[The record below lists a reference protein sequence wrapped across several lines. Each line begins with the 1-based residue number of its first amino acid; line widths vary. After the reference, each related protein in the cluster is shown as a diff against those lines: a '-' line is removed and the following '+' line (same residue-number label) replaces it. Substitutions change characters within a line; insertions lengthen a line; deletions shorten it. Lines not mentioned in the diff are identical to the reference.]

1 MVFSSSFRV
10 HQSDSLMVSIS
21 LVAPAPTRNS
31 ATSRWPSCVA
41 TIKAMK
47 TSVLSISVFAPA
59 PTRHWLPTP
68 AMTLSRQPFHAR
80 PQVRQP
86 FDAHTHTQ
94 THTHTHTHF
103 LCSLYLARH
112 AGENVSTQ
120 ANSHQALGNTIH
132 TYSTV
137 GATEEKPGS
146 MNTGWGQT
154 EYRRYV

>member
-1 MVFSSSFRV
+1 MDGRFIAI
-10 HQSDSLMVSIS
+10 SIS
-21 LVAPAPTRNS
+21 IYPYLYQQLVLIHINNRHAWSYHDMHRENDVS
-31 ATSRWPSCVA
+31 GHATW
-41 TIKAMK
+41 TND
-47 TSVLSISVFAPA
+47 
-59 PTRHWLPTP
+59 TRH
-68 AMTLSRQPFHAR
+68 SS
-80 PQVRQP
+80 
-86 FDAHTHTQ
+86 AHTHTD
-94 THTHTHTHF
+94 THRHTHTHF

-154 EYRRYV
+154 EYRRYVWFLMYTGLETCFQHVSGQLTELQYNSF

>member
-1 MVFSSSFRV
+1 MHGVTMTCTEKTTFQV
-10 HQSDSLMVSIS
+10 TQLEQM
-21 LVAPAPTRNS
+21 TRD
-31 ATSRWPSCVA
+31 
-41 TIKAMK
+41 
-47 TSVLSISVFAPA
+47 
-59 PTRHWLPTP
+59 TP
-68 AMTLSRQPFHAR
+68 
-80 PQVRQP
+80 
-86 FDAHTHTQ
+86 AHTHTQ
-94 THTHTHTHF
+94 THTDTHTHF

-112 AGENVSTQ
+112 AGEYVSTQ

>member
-1 MVFSSSFRV
+1 MHGVTMTCTEKTTFQV
-10 HQSDSLMVSIS
+10 TQLEKM
-21 LVAPAPTRNS
+21 TRD
-31 ATSRWPSCVA
+31 
-41 TIKAMK
+41 
-47 TSVLSISVFAPA
+47 
-59 PTRHWLPTP
+59 TP
-68 AMTLSRQPFHAR
+68 
-80 PQVRQP
+80 
-86 FDAHTHTQ
+86 AHTHTQ
-94 THTHTHTHF
+94 THTDTHIHTHF

-120 ANSHQALGNTIH
+120 GNSHQALGNTIH